1 MSHSQHGD
9 SPRLDTTAN
18 NNKAALPGKIST
30 HFVHKEII
38 MNAKLLYAATIAV
51 ALLASGAA
59 MASEATQFNV
69 PASTQTRATVK
80 TELSQAMAKAN
91 GQLPRSFETDQRALQ
106 PTATVGSMRARAEVR
121 AEARSAAR
129 RHEFNPNY
137 IGA

>member
-1 MSHSQHGD
+1 
-9 SPRLDTTAN
+9 
-18 NNKAALPGKIST
+18 
-30 HFVHKEII
+30 
-38 MNAKLLYAATIAV
+38 MNAKLLYAATLAV
-51 ALLASGAA
+51 ALLGSGAA

-69 PASTQTRATVK
+69 PASTQTRANVK
-80 TELSQAMAKAN
+80 TELGQAMAK

-106 PTATVGSMRARAEVR
+106 PAATASSMRARAEVR

>member
-1 MSHSQHGD
+1 
-9 SPRLDTTAN
+9 
-18 NNKAALPGKIST
+18 
-30 HFVHKEII
+30 
-38 MNAKLLYAATIAV
+38 MNAKLLYAATVAV

-69 PASTQTRATVK
+69 PASTQTRATVNA
-80 TELSQAMAKAN
+80 ELSQAMAKAN

-106 PTATVGSMRARAEVR
+106 PSAAVSTMRPRADVR